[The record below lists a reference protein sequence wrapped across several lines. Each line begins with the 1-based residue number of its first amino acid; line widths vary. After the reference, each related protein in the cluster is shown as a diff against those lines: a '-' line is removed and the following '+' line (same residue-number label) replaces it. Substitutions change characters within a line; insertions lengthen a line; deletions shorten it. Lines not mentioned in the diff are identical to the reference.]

1 MAIGSGLGS
10 SFGMAAEVT
19 YGTYVAPTRFLEG
32 TAQLT
37 KRKTTY
43 QGGGMAAGRLVRPGG
58 RRYVVGRGASGSLS
72 TAVYSK
78 GMGLLLNG
86 LMGGTV
92 APVQQAATA
101 AYLQTHDLAD
111 PYGKHFTMQAGVPDL
126 GGTVNP
132 YTFLGCQIASAEFSC
147 QTGGNLTASWQVE
160 ARDVSEVQTLAAP
173 SYPVVDEFH
182 FAQASLLLGEY
193 DSETLVDGVT
203 SVSLTIGRPMH
214 AGGPYMGNGGLR
226 SQGVLNDWSPISGTI
241 QADFAAKEDL
251 ADRFRDDTP
260 VSLVWEFVG
269 PEIAPGYNETFRIRV
284 PQIFLDGDTPTV
296 GGPDVVSTSFPF
308 VGQHDGTHA
317 PATIEY
323 ISTDTAL

>member
-1 MAIGSGLGS
+1 MGIGSGLGS
-10 SFGMAAEVT
+10 SFGMSPEVT
-19 YGTYVAPTRFLEG
+19 YGTYVAPARFLEG
-32 TAQLT
+32 TANLT
-37 KRKTTY
+37 KRKTIH

-58 RRYVVGRGASGSLS
+58 RRYVVGRGAGGTLA

-92 APVQQAATA
+92 APVQQGATA
-101 AYLQTHDLAD
+101 AYLQTHALGD
-111 PYGKHFTMQAGVPDL
+111 PYGKHFTMQAAVPDL
-126 GGTVNP
+126 GGTPHP
-132 YTFLGCQIASAEFSC
+132 YTFLGCQIGSAEFSC
-147 QTGGNLTASWQVE
+147 QTGGNLTASWAVE
-160 ARDVSEVQTLAAP
+160 ARDVSEGQTLAAP
-173 SYPVVDEFH
+173 SYPVCDEFH
-182 FAQASLLLGEY
+182 FAQASLLLGDY
-193 DSETLVDGVT
+193 DSETLVDGIT
-203 SVSLTIGRPMH
+203 SVSLTISRPMH

-241 QADFAAKEDL
+241 QADFASKAAL
-251 ADRFRDDTP
+251 ADRFASDDP

-317 PATIEY
+317 AATIEY
-323 ISTDTAL
+323 TSTDTAL